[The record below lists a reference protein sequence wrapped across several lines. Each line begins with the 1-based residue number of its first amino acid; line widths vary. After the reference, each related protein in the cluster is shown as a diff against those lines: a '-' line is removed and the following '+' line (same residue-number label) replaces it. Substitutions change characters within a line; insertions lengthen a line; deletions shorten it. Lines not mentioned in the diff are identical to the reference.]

1 MIKIEN
7 FDLFKVSGISYG
19 GHGGSKRGIII
30 NNERWFLKYPKST
43 KSMDVEGLSY
53 RATPLSEY
61 LGSHIYKSTGL
72 ETHETKLGFANGK
85 IVVACKDFLE
95 SNETIIDYNM
105 IKNEYDENVER
116 AIEHLSTDSNID
128 SNHDLEEVLLIMEEN
143 PYFKSI
149 PELKML
155 FWDMFVV
162 DAFISNNDRNEG
174 NWGLVLNKDTNELRL
189 SPVFDNGAAFYNKSP
204 DEKLISIYK
213 DDFKFKQS
221 VYDSSVSVYRLNGKK
236 INPLKYIESM
246 ENVECNKA
254 ILRIVPKINM
264 DKITNIFDEIPEEY
278 NGLKVLSE
286 MQKTYYLK
294 SLEYKY
300 DKVLIPIYNKL
311 LVLYNEIGEI

>member
-7 FDLFKVSGISYG
+7 FDLSNPSGISYG

-30 NNERWFLKYPKST
+30 DNERWFLKYPKST

-53 RATPLSEY
+53 STTPLSEY
-61 LGSHIYKSTGL
+61 LGSHIYESIGI

-85 IVVACKDFLE
+85 IVVACKDFLN

-105 IKNEYDENVER
+105 IKNEYDENVEK
-116 AIEHLSTDSNID
+116 AIEHLSTSSNTN

-149 PELKML
+149 PELKIRL
-155 FWDMFVV
+155 WDMFVI

-174 NWGLVLNKDTNELRL
+174 NWGLVLNKETNELRL
-189 SPVFDNGAAFYNKSP
+189 SPVFDNGASFYNKSN
-204 DEKLISIYK
+204 DDKLSSIYE

-221 VYDSSVSVYRLNGKK
+221 VYDSSISIYSLNGKR
-236 INPLKYIESM
+236 INPLKFIESM
-246 ENVECNKA
+246 ENNECNKA
-254 ILRIVPKINM
+254 ILRIIPKINM
-264 DKITNIFDEIPEEY
+264 DKIKRIFDEIKEEY
-278 NGLKVLSE
+278 NDLPVLSK
-286 MQKTYYLK
+286 MQKVYYLK

-300 DKVLIPIYNKL
+300 NNVLIPVYNKL
-311 LVLYNEIGEI
+311 LEHNK